1 MAKTFYGVKIESA
14 DIHAWYPKNDS
25 FYSFVFQQ
33 QDYDET
39 KGKHDF
45 TLVAYAVDKSW
56 NVLGEIKVERLD
68 SNKSTEKNITFAN
81 MFLDRTGLAK
91 LYPKN
96 DSISSNLKVCPTGDY
111 TQPKSD
117 SVKIDAGYLAYEAVT
132 EDPYN
137 LSTQLKQPLNPSPPA
152 SV

>member
-1 MAKTFYGVKIESA
+1 MAKTFYGVKIESGEV
-14 DIHAWYPKNDS
+14 HAWYPKNDS

-39 KGKHDF
+39 EGKHNF

-56 NVLGEIKVERLD
+56 NVLGEITVERLD
-68 SNKSTEKNITFAN
+68 SNKSTEKNVTFAN
-81 MFLDRTGLAK
+81 MFLDRIGLAK

-111 TQPKSD
+111 TQPESD
-117 SVKIDAGYLAYEAVT
+117 SIKIHAEYIAYEAVT

-152 SV
+152 RI

>member
-1 MAKTFYGVKIESA
+1 MVKTFYGVKIESA
-14 DIHAWYPKNDS
+14 DIHAWYPKNDD

-33 QDYDET
+33 QYYEET
-39 KGKHDF
+39 KDKHDF

-56 NVLGEIKVERLD
+56 NV
-68 SNKSTEKNITFAN
+68 TFAN

-111 TQPKSD
+111 KQPESD

-152 SV
+152 RI